1 MIHAGA
7 EEISAELCARVAEVH
22 GRFVE
27 EFVEGRGWC
36 PFARPARRVGTSEF
50 RVLWVGADASAPL
63 KAWAPLGDWLQEF
76 AGGSLEILQVV
87 CPLIKAPPRVW
98 ERRTR
103 ELLDEFQAGLS
114 RSAIA
119 MAAFHPE
126 LEVRHETGPGI
137 IPLLR
142 RSPMPMIQF
151 VRLDALERVREG
163 RSGADVFVAPGSPE
177 FFELINRPVRKPLG
191 RAIVDANFEQVNQ
204 EGMRSVEQAL
214 RALADE
220 AKDLIARVGRPAV
233 VW

>member
-7 EEISAELCARVAEVH
+7 DDIAPELCEAVGALH
-22 GRFVE
+22 ARFVE

-36 PFARPARRVGTSEF
+36 PFARPARRAGTSEF
-50 RVLWVGADASAPL
+50 RLLWSSVAASSPVADWSPL
-63 KAWAPLGDWLQEF
+63 TAWLQEF
-76 AGGSLEILQVV
+76 AQGSLEILQVV
-87 CPLIKAPPRVW
+87 CPLVDAPPRMW

-103 ELLDEFQAGLS
+103 ELLDEFQSGLA

-119 MAAFHPE
+119 MAAFHPA
-126 LEVRHETGPGI
+126 LEVRFATGPGI

-151 VRLDALERVREG
+151 VRLDALERVRDG

-191 RAIVDANFEQVNQ
+191 RAIVDANFEQVTM
-204 EGMRSVEQAL
+204 EGMQAVELAL
-214 RALADE
+214 GELADE
-220 AKDLIARVGRPAV
+220 ARALLADVGRPLS